1 MMAFPFAATSR
12 PSFIREDVVLYGW
25 KKNSL
30 SESLDSTEYRAA
42 YDAACKR
49 LLSEKPVL
57 ARIVKACIPE
67 FKDIDVKDIESFYIE
82 GTPYVSA
89 VPLHRDTSRIVGMNT
104 EDASV
109 LEGTAAFDIL
119 FHVLLP
125 KSREIVKV
133 FVDLEAQNKFYP
145 GYPLESRMVY
155 NMCRMVSRQYGTE
168 FKNSRYGEIKKCYS
182 IWICNDPAQE
192 CANSM
197 NHYHI
202 TEERV
207 AGNMKRNPENYDLIS
222 GILITLGGEKRERY
236 EGIFKMLDV
245 LLSNTMEAA
254 DKKRILEEEY
264 KIPMT
269 EKFNKE
275 VEDMCNLSMGVYES
289 GHVDG
294 YEKAMFATARRMLK
308 RNRLTIEEI
317 AEDTGLSVEKV
328 QALKKEMEQSEY
340 HSKAIQ

>member
-1 MMAFPFAATSR
+1 
-12 PSFIREDVVLYGW
+12 
-25 KKNSL
+25 
-30 SESLDSTEYRAA
+30 
-42 YDAACKR
+42 
-49 LLSEKPVL
+49 
-57 ARIVKACIPE
+57 
-67 FKDIDVKDIESFYIE
+67 
-82 GTPYVSA
+82 
-89 VPLHRDTSRIVGMNT
+89 
-104 EDASV
+104 
-109 LEGTAAFDIL
+109 
-119 FHVLLP
+119 
-125 KSREIVKV
+125 
-133 FVDLEAQNKFYP
+133 
-145 GYPLESRMVY
+145 
-155 NMCRMVSRQYGTE
+155 
-168 FKNSRYGEIKKCYS
+168 
-182 IWICNDPAQE
+182 
-192 CANSM
+192 
-197 NHYHI
+197 
-202 TEERV
+202 
-207 AGNMKRNPENYDLIS
+207 LIS

>member
-30 SESLDSTEYRAA
+30 SESLDSTEYR
-42 YDAACKR
+42 AACKR

-125 KSREIVKV
+125 KSRERVKV

-245 LLSNTMEAA
+245 LLSNTMEAV

-289 GHVDG
+289 GHVDGYEDG

-328 QALKKEMEQSEY
+328 QALKKEMESLR
-340 HSKAIQ
+340 